1 MNPPRQAVY
10 FFCCDPARDPV
21 AHRVFDAVLRLQE
34 PEATD
39 LAIDGQPVL
48 RSMDAAGNAFFYV
61 RLDEVL
67 SVDYPRYLPVLEQHL
82 CNFDFAG
89 IVNWHEGR
97 NAPDAILT
105 VHTTGD
111 MVSGYFGTANPR
123 CTRSLLR
130 AIEENRQEGGLDHF
144 VTTTEATHW
153 SGIVYGGAPELI
165 PRYPVPLVDIE
176 IGSTPES
183 WSNRGAA
190 EALARSLT
198 RVFDERDAEVPSLL
212 CVGGAHFEPAFSAAV
227 LDQEHQPALAVSH
240 ILANQWLGAGAYE
253 SEAGYARLE
262 ACARSIRGGL
272 HAIVFHDGIR
282 GRYKA
287 PLRRLGEQLGVPV
300 FKHQALREPEGLLLP
315 GTAASVPQALERST
329 HLLKRV

>member
-1 MNPPRQAVY
+1 MNPHRKAVY

-21 AHRVFDAVLRLQE
+21 AHRVFDAVLRIQQTE
-34 PEATD
+34 STD
-39 LAIDGQPVL
+39 IAIDGLPVL
-48 RSMDAAGNAFFYV
+48 RSTDDAGHAFYYV

-67 SVDYPRYLPVLEQHL
+67 SVDYLRYLPVLEKHL
-82 CNFDFAG
+82 SAFDFAG
-89 IVNWHEGR
+89 IINWHEGR

-111 MVSGYFGTANPR
+111 MVSGYFGPADPR
-123 CTRSLLR
+123 CTRNLLL
-130 AIEENRQEGGLDHF
+130 AIEENRQECGLDGF

-165 PRYPVPLVDIE
+165 PQYPVPLVDIE

-183 WSNRGAA
+183 WSNRAAA
-190 EALARSLT
+190 EVLARSLT
-198 RVFDERDAEVPSLL
+198 RVFGDSEAPGAEVRSLL

-227 LDQEHQPALAVSH
+227 LNREYQPPLAVSH

-253 SEAGYARLE
+253 SEAGYAKLE
-262 ACARSIRGGL
+262 ACVRSIRGGL
-272 HAIVFHDGIR
+272 HAIAFLDGIR

-287 PLRRLGEQLGVPV
+287 QLRRLGEQLGIPA
-300 FKHQALREPEGLLLP
+300 FKHQALRELEDLPLP
-315 GTAASVPQALERST
+315 GNAAGYPRSGWM
-329 HLLKRV
+329 HPLSR